1 MMILSEKII
10 NTNEFGGTVDI
21 ITGIE
26 DFESE
31 VTFDEDWH
39 CYKLGDKILPSVTR
53 ILDNG
58 EYIDVD
64 PEILEYACEKG
75 RIIHK
80 EIENYLKQGKF
91 GFTKEFYDFLD
102 IYIGEVE
109 KFSNKAIFDVKT
121 YSQITPSKREK
132 CYKQCKMYAEGVKHL
147 TGIEINQFY
156 MIWLP
161 NKNKGKLIDLTKEF
175 GGEDGK
181 TN

>member
-1 MMILSEKII
+1 MILSEKII

-26 DFESE
+26 DFESK
-31 VTFDEDWH
+31 VTFDEFWH

-53 ILDNG
+53 LLDNG
-58 EYIDVD
+58 EYVDVD

-75 RIIHK
+75 KIIHK
-80 EIENYLKQGKF
+80 EIEDYLKQGKF

-109 KFSNKAIFDVKT
+109 KFSNKAIFDIKT
-121 YSQITPSKREK
+121 YSQVTPSKREK
-132 CYKQCKMYAEGVKHL
+132 CYKQCKMYSEGVKHL
-147 TGIEINQFY
+147 TGIEIKQFY

-175 GGEDGK
+175 GGENGK
-181 TN
+181 IN

>member
-1 MMILSEKII
+1 MILSEKII

-31 VTFDEDWH
+31 VIFDEFWH
-39 CYKLGDKILPSVTR
+39 CYKKGDKILPSVTR
-53 ILDNG
+53 LLDNG

-75 RIIHK
+75 KIVHK
-80 EIENYLKQGKF
+80 EIEDYLKHGKF

-102 IYIGEVE
+102 IYIEEEE
-109 KFSNKAIFDVKT
+109 KFSNKAIFDIKT
-121 YSQITPSKREK
+121 YSQVTPSKREK
-132 CYKQCKMYAEGVKHL
+132 CYKQCKMYSEGVKHL

-156 MIWLP
+156 MIWLS
-161 NKNKGKLIDLTKEF
+161 NKGKGKLIDLTKEF
-175 GGEDGK
+175 GGEYGE

>member
-1 MMILSEKII
+1 MILSEKII

-31 VTFDEDWH
+31 VTYNSEFH

-53 ILDNG
+53 LLDNG
-58 EYIDVD
+58 EYVDVD
-64 PEILEYACEKG
+64 PEILKYACEKG
-75 RIIHK
+75 KIIHK
-80 EIENYLKQGKF
+80 EIENYLKHGKF

-102 IYIGEVE
+102 IYTN
-109 KFSNKAIFDVKT
+109 NKEIFDSECIIDVKT
-121 YSQITPSKREK
+121 YSQATPSKREK

-147 TGIEINQFY
+147 TGIEIKQFY

-161 NKNKGKLIDLTKEF
+161 NKGKGKLIDLTKEF
-175 GGEDGK
+175 GGKDGK

>member
-1 MMILSEKII
+1 MILSEKII

-39 CYKLGDKILPSVTR
+39 CYKKGDKILPSVTR
-53 ILDNG
+53 LLDNG
-58 EYIDVD
+58 EYVDID

-75 RIIHK
+75 KIIHK

-102 IYIGEVE
+102 IYIGEEE
-109 KFSNKAIFDVKT
+109 KFSNKAIFDIKT
-121 YSQITPSKREK
+121 YSQATPSKREK

-161 NKNKGKLIDLTKEF
+161 NKGKGKLIDLTKEF
-175 GGEDGK
+175 GGEDGE

>member
-1 MMILSEKII
+1 MILSEKII

-53 ILDNG
+53 LLDNG
-58 EYIDVD
+58 EYVDID
-64 PEILEYACEKG
+64 PEILKYASEKG
-75 RIIHK
+75 KIIHK

-102 IYIGEVE
+102 IYTN
-109 KFSNKAIFDVKT
+109 NKEIFDSECIIDVKT
-121 YSQITPSKREK
+121 YSQATPSKREK
-132 CYKQCKMYAEGVKHL
+132 CYKQCKMYADGVEHL
-147 TGIEINQFY
+147 TGKRLNQYY

-161 NKNKGKLIDLTKEF
+161 NKNKGKIIDLTKEF
-175 GGEDGK
+175 GGE
-181 TN
+181 